1 MKIIKKLTVGL
12 TVSLGVAVMSQ
23 MALAADSGFTLETVD
38 PEADRIA
45 LQNYFKQR
53 FPGTEVQDYVNGIY
67 AVDADSR
74 AQWEEIEEFPPYE
87 FAVDEGET
95 LFNTPFA
102 NGKGYADCFDNGG
115 IGIRQN
121 FPYWNKE
128 EGTVKTLEME
138 INECREANGEKA
150 LKWGKGEIAKVSAYM
165 AWTSRDK
172 PFDVQIPADDA
183 RAKAAYLEGKKFFY
197 AKRGQLNLSCANCHV
212 QGTNI
217 RIRADLPSPQLG
229 HVSHFPVF
237 RSKWGSLGTLHRR
250 YSGCHKDS
258 RSKPMKPQTET
269 FRNLEYFQT
278 YMSNGLVTNGPG
290 ARK

>member
-1 MKIIKKLTVGL
+1 MKIIKKLALGL
-12 TVSLGVAVMSQ
+12 SVSAAAQ
-23 MALAADSGFTLETVD
+23 MAQAADSGFDLATVD

-45 LQNYFKQR
+45 LQKYFQSR
-53 FPGTEVQDYVNGIY
+53 FPKAEINDYVNGIY

-74 AQWEEIEEFPPYE
+74 EQWEELEEFPPYE
-87 FAVDEGET
+87 FAVEEGET

-102 NGKGYADCFDNGG
+102 NGKGYADCFENGG

-121 FPYWNKE
+121 YPYWNKE

-138 INECREANGEKA
+138 INECREANGEKP
-150 LKWGKGEIAKVSAYM
+150 LKWAKGDIAKISAYM

-172 PFDVQIPADDA
+172 EINIEIPADDP
-183 RAKAAYLEGKKFFY
+183 RAKAAYLDGKKFFY

-212 QGTNI
+212 QGSNI

-229 HVSHFPVF
+229 HTSHFPVF
-237 RSKWGSLGTLHRR
+237 RSKWGELGTLHRR
-250 YSGCHKDS
+250 YKGCHKDS
-258 RSKPMKPQTET
+258 RSKPLGHQVEVY
-269 FRNLEYFQT
+269 RNLEYFQS
-278 YMSNGLVTNGPG
+278 YMNNGLVVNGPG